1 MKKGRVSTG
10 LVFGMLAAAV
20 WAQPAAAQAASDE
33 IASGTRLP
41 LAAGKTFELRAING
55 EAAFVEAQDEK
66 VLVEYVAD
74 VPADLKVVALT
85 SPDGITV
92 CTVYPSP
99 DPKKP
104 TECLPGGKGR
114 LANGKIKDRSKV
126 RFTIHVPAGVHVK
139 ADIINGNLK
148 STGITGNVRLD
159 SNNGDVLVH
168 DAGGPG
174 TIDARVG
181 LLGNVDVV
189 IAAVQKGPALR
200 LVNLEA
206 TGSGRVRVAMPT
218 TVTASYNIS
227 TQQAAVIDKVFRV
240 DKVKPPI
247 LSGYIGAGANRSDIR
262 LMADTGIAG
271 QFTLVPAK

>member
-1 MKKGRVSTG
+1 MQRESVGVG
-10 LVFGMLAAAV
+10 LVFGMLAAA
-20 WAQPAAAQAASDE
+20 ALTHPAAAQTPSDK
-33 IASGTRLP
+33 IASGSRL
-41 LAAGKTFELRAING
+41 LVAAGKTFELRALNG
-55 EAAFVEAQDEK
+55 EASFLQAQDEK

-74 VPADLKVVALT
+74 VPADVNVVALT
-85 SPDGITV
+85 TPDGVTV

-99 DPKKP
+99 DPKKT

-114 LANGKIKDRSKV
+114 LANGKIKDRSRV
-126 RFTIHVPAGVHVK
+126 RFTIRIPSGVHVK
-139 ADIINGNLK
+139 ADMINGDLK
-148 STGITGNVRLD
+148 STGITGNLRLD

-206 TGSGRVRVAMPT
+206 IGSGRVRVAMPT
-218 TVTASYNIS
+218 TVTASYDIS
-227 TQQAAVIDKVFRV
+227 TRQTAVIDKVFRV
-240 DKVKPPI
+240 DKVKPP
-247 LSGYIGAGANRSDIR
+247 LLTGYIGSGGNSSDIR